1 MAKITIKYEQGI
13 YNYYEDEKLIKS
25 NLTVRKVT
33 RKNGDIVGDIVLPEN
48 PYGKKT
54 ISTTRFNE
62 NTTEYDLSNV
72 TVKTTGT
79 SKKSVLKFNPEDYL
93 NEKLIAKR
101 RKLLEEVAE
110 IDAIAEAEYKKAQKL
125 NELENTLKTL
135 DSDTL
140 NSLIAKMNNKD

>member
-1 MAKITIKYEQGI
+1 MKAIKIYTQDSKFFM
-13 YNYYEDEKLIKS
+13 EDLDT
-25 NLTVRKVT
+25 NQ
-33 RKNGDIVGDIVLPEN
+33 
-48 PYGKKT
+48 
-54 ISTTRFNE
+54 
-62 NTTEYDLSNV
+62 TTELVDITKDGISLILPKNSANRNFCSIKRAEKGV
-72 TVKTTGT
+72 TLEYKEARNIDTGNSPRKST
-79 SKKSVLKFNPEDYL
+79 SKFNPEEYL

-140 NSLIAKMNNKD
+140 NALIAKMNNKD